1 MSYNIFK
8 GELLVGKSNYIEWL
22 ARANLFFEING
33 FMPYIDETEEEPNK
47 ELYYNIGDKKDTPR
61 TAELAVKYAEKS
73 SKFRRN
79 SAKALG
85 AIKSIISREN
95 IERFKDKETTS
106 ELYNAIVDTFGP
118 SSLDT
123 IGRYF
128 NKLVSAN
135 YNTYKS
141 MDEYT
146 SAIQSSSIYL
156 KDLGCEIPKPLL
168 INILFK
174 GLPNSFKSLI
184 SYKYKEIG
192 KDLNKIDISKLISE
206 LIAEE
211 ARMSNSIDLEANK
224 ASKYYNSNNK
234 TPFCTYCSKKGHIE
248 SRCYSKYP
256 ELKNKS
262 NRTNSNS
269 NSNSNYKDKNNNNK
283 NKTKEVKNESNKLI
297 MTTLALNSN
306 IYNTTSKYKIVLDSG
321 ATEHYTCN
329 KDYLIDYKPIS
340 SYKTVQVANGTSI
353 PIKGVGNIPI
363 IVNNTSILITRV
375 NYLPDLNTT
384 LISSKELANKG
395 WSILFQNDNATISH
409 KSLNFNIKANWNYN
423 AYYLNIDID
432 AKALEPIVYK
442 VDPSII
448 EYNSETST
456 PKYNKELNLFHKR
469 LNHINKDYLI
479 KTLNKFTINEYKG
492 KGPIVL
498 PNCESCHM
506 GKFHEKVSYKPLKA
520 PILKLTFFD
529 IDTYG
534 PFKVIGHKGERYFLT
549 IIDCILR
556 AI

>member
-1 MSYNIFK
+1 M
-8 GELLVGKSNYIEWL
+8 
-22 ARANLFFEING
+22 
-33 FMPYIDETEEEPNK
+33 
-47 ELYYNIGDKKDTPR
+47 
-61 TAELAVKYAEKS
+61 
-73 SKFRRN
+73 
-79 SAKALG
+79 
-85 AIKSIISREN
+85 
-95 IERFKDKETTS
+95 
-106 ELYNAIVDTFGP
+106 
-118 SSLDT
+118 
-123 IGRYF
+123 
-128 NKLVSAN
+128 
-135 YNTYKS
+135 
-141 MDEYT
+141 
-146 SAIQSSSIYL
+146 SSIYL

-174 GLPNSFKSLI
+174 GLPNSFESLI
-184 SYKYKEIG
+184 SRKYEEIG
-192 KDLNKIDISKLISE
+192 KDLNKIDIPKLISE

-395 WSILFQNDNATISH
+395 
-409 KSLNFNIKANWNYN
+409 
-423 AYYLNIDID
+423 
-432 AKALEPIVYK
+432 
-442 VDPSII
+442 
-448 EYNSETST
+448 
-456 PKYNKELNLFHKR
+456 
-469 LNHINKDYLI
+469 
-479 KTLNKFTINEYKG
+479 
-492 KGPIVL
+492 
-498 PNCESCHM
+498 
-506 GKFHEKVSYKPLKA
+506 
-520 PILKLTFFD
+520 
-529 IDTYG
+529 
-534 PFKVIGHKGERYFLT
+534 
-549 IIDCILR
+549 
-556 AI
+556 